1 MAHYGSPLDESQES
15 YSNGDV
21 VTFLHR
27 AGERYKEH
35 LELLRRQRIEE
46 ERRLGPG
53 IPRVSPFAHE
63 WSATTT
69 RKSEAVENRLMRLHQ
84 KRQEKLESARE
95 RSVQDRAAKE
105 MEEVQQRLHLTE
117 MGKGHTHRDPIAVTE
132 RFLDDHR
139 KNIKRLT
146 QESIQRELQTMQ
158 PGPQVTALAATQH
171 TAERKK
177 GLSIHDHLMNVERER
192 RQRLYDAVEKK
203 NEPVHTFHPNIT
215 RRAQEAGGDAKVE
228 DRLYQVGRSAP
239 VYDETYERECTFRP
253 RTNQAYAFVDP
264 LQDLSVHERLSSN
277 ARVQP
282 RTEEKEASR
291 DPVLSMSFK
300 PKISKKSEKIVAQ
313 KREKLQGT
321 PAAGRSPTSRLNEQ
335 QTLSSA
341 AVTDEVDDAFTFK
354 PMINRRSAALY
365 AKKVKGVM
373 ATNQS
378 FNDVSTQSAHH
389 FNKHHMG
396 AAPPNPRKLTPQ
408 EMLWNLKAQEKEKF
422 LEGLKRDLEAREV
435 EECSFTPNASSV
447 RPPTNSSDTFEP
459 DVFAERENLW
469 VLHRERQL
477 EQLKNDLDQ
486 RSLEE
491 CTFHPVVHDEVPIVS
506 SSVPNA
512 VGFEQHLKRQQEAR
526 SRRAEDERRS
536 TTPAARSR
544 SGPTIPKPFLL
555 GPERERHRIARE
567 SDSIT
572 ALRPP
577 LSFDEWS
584 HMRRELDDAPE
595 EFYDDAPHAPQPT
608 PYRHHHPASHQPVQY
623 VSDYRSDD
631 ETTFIVRKPHRNH
644 YGAET
649 PNSAR
654 GSRGGKR
661 AEKKKNALRP
671 PLSFDEWSHMRREL
685 DDAPEEF
692 YDDAP
697 QPTPTPYR
705 HHPAPHQPAQYV
717 TEYRSDDET
726 TFIVRKPQRNH
737 YGAGAPN
744 SARGSRGGKR
754 AELSL
759 S

>member
-1 MAHYGSPLDESQES
+1 MVQYSSSLEDES

-35 LELLRRQRIEE
+35 LELLRRERIEE

-63 WSATTT
+63 WSASTT
-69 RKSEAVENRLMRLHQ
+69 RKSEAVENRLLRLHQ
-84 KRQEKLESARE
+84 KRQEKLDSARE

-105 MEEVQQRLHLTE
+105 MEEVQQRLSLTE

-146 QESIQRELQTMQ
+146 QESIQRELQAMQ
-158 PGPQVTALAATQH
+158 PGPQLTALAATQH

-177 GLSIHDHLMNVERER
+177 GLSIHDHLMGVERER
-192 RQRLYDAVEKK
+192 RQRLYAAVEKK
-203 NEPVHTFHPNIT
+203 NEPAHPFHPHIT
-215 RRAQEAGGDAKVE
+215 RRAQVAGGDAKVE

-253 RTNQAYAFVDP
+253 RTNQSYEFVDP
-264 LQDLSVHERLSSN
+264 LEGVPVHKRLNSN
-277 ARVQP
+277 ARTQP
-282 RTEEKEASR
+282 RTDDKELDR

-300 PKISKKSEKIVAQ
+300 PRISKRSELIVSQ

-335 QTLSSA
+335 QTQSSA
-341 AVTDEVDDAFTFK
+341 ASVADLEDDYTFK
-354 PMINRRSAALY
+354 PTVNRRSAALY
-365 AKKVKGVM
+365 EKKIKGVM
-373 ATNQS
+373 ETSQGFHETSSQS
-378 FNDVSTQSAHH
+378 SHH
-389 FNKHHMG
+389 GNKDQ
-396 AAPPNPRKLTPQ
+396 RKLTPQ
-408 EMLWNLKAQEKEKF
+408 EMLWRLKATEKEKF

-447 RPPTNSSDTFEP
+447 RPSSGPDAFEP
-459 DVFAERENLW
+459 DVFSERENLW
-469 VLHRERQL
+469 VLHRERTL

-506 SSVPNA
+506 SVPNA

-526 SRRAEDERRS
+526 SRRAEEERRS

-555 GPERERHRIARE
+555 GPERERRRTAKE

-584 HMRRELDDAPE
+584 YMRRELDDAPE
-595 EFYDDAPHAPQPT
+595 EFFDEPQPT
-608 PYRHHHPASHQPVQY
+608 SYRQHPNPQHGHRTPQH
-623 VSDYRSDD
+623 DYRSDD
-631 ETTFIVRKPHRNH
+631 DDTTFIVRKPNRSQHGELPH
-644 YGAET
+644 
-649 PNSAR
+649 SAR
-654 GSRGGKR
+654 G
-661 AEKKKNALRP
+661 
-671 PLSFDEWSHMRREL
+671 
-685 DDAPEEF
+685 
-692 YDDAP
+692 
-697 QPTPTPYR
+697 
-705 HHPAPHQPAQYV
+705 
-717 TEYRSDDET
+717 YRSGQRADNTPVEFVMNHHHAIMKSLET
-726 TFIVRKPQRNH
+726 TRR
-737 YGAGAPN
+737 
-744 SARGSRGGKR
+744 R
-754 AELSL
+754 
-759 S
+759 